1 MNQQQSIVTEIHT
14 VLIERYPMYQ
24 SNGGFEQ
31 WLLRKAGTDES
42 KINTYL
48 DLLDSYGYM
57 NGDGT
62 LASDYVEMPE
72 PEQVLDDINARLT
85 NLSSGALDALRRAS
99 IEGEHFCVETVTALS
114 DADERR
120 ATDLLRESERN
131 RVIVRDGSESL
142 YSKQCERYRFLP
154 LQTRDILYKQIPD
167 EERATLHM
175 AFVEFLSS
183 KVEVIEDDGQR
194 DMLNH
199 MISEHNK
206 RFARP
211 EPVPE
216 KQH

>member
-1 MNQQQSIVTEIHT
+1 MNQQQSIVEEIHT
-14 VLIERYPMYQ
+14 ILIERYPMYQ

-31 WLLRKAGTDES
+31 WLSRKAGTDES

-48 DLLDSYGYM
+48 DLLDSYNYM

-62 LASDYVEMPE
+62 LASDYVEMPA
-72 PEQVLDDINARLT
+72 PEEVLDDINARLT
-85 NLSSGALDALRRAS
+85 NLSSAALDALRRAS

-114 DADERR
+114 DDNAGRV
-120 ATDLLRESERN
+120 ADLLREGERN
-131 RVIVRDGSESL
+131 RLIVRDGSEAL
-142 YSKQCERYRFLP
+142 YSDQCERYRFLP

-167 EERATLHM
+167 EERTRLHM

-183 KVEVIEDDGQR
+183 KVEDIREDGRR

-206 RFARP
+206 RFSRP
-211 EPVPE
+211 EPLPE